1 MKIQYFLPIF
11 ASIAL
16 LSFDTSYGM
25 NSDGSDT
32 TSSDSTPRRKG
43 RVIIPGSKP
52 TMKIGSQIFH
62 FPKGIDPDRD
72 IVGAER
78 SYVPPRSAQVAPQ
91 HPATVV
97 AQ

>member
-1 MKIQYFLPIF
+1 MKKQYFLPIF

-16 LSFDTSYGM
+16 LSFDSSDAM

-32 TSSDSTPRRKG
+32 TSSDSTPRRVRRG
-43 RVIIPGSKP
+43 IPGSRP
-52 TMKIGSQIFH
+52 TMNVGRQVFK
-62 FPKGIDPDRD
+62 FPDGIDPERD
-72 IVGAER
+72 VVGAQR
-78 SYVPPRSAQVAPQ
+78 SYVPPRSTQAVPQ